1 MNTMSSYDPIDEA
14 LNTHTE
20 VEAIVPSKKEVK
32 LEKKEKKSGDI
43 EKDYEYT
50 RANLYSLIERGKN
63 RLMVF

>member
-20 VEAIVPSKKEVK
+20 VEAIVPSKKDVK

-43 EKDYEYT
+43 EKDMNT
-50 RANLYSLIERGKN
+50 LVLIYI
-63 RLMVF
+63 L

>member
-32 LEKKEKKSGDI
+32 LDKKEKKSADLV
-43 EKDYEYT
+43 KYYE
-50 RANLYSLIERGKN
+50 
-63 RLMVF
+63 